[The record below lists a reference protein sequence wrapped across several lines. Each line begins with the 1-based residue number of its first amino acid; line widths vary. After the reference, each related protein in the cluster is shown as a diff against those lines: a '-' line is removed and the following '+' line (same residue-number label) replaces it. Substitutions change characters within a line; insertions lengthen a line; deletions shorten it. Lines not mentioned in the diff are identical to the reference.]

1 MHVIFNDVNEFSDL
15 VILGRIKGQYKSFIK
30 FMLFMRFLM
39 MLMNSVIWIFWGE
52 LKVNKNH

>member
-1 MHVIFNDVNEFSDL
+1 MIFNDVNEFSDL
-15 VILGRIKGQYKSFIK
+15 VILGRIKGQYKSFIE

-39 MLMNSVIWIFWGE
+39 MLMNSVIWLFWGE

>member
-15 VILGRIKGQYKSFIK
+15 VILGRIKGQYESFIK

>member
-1 MHVIFNDVNEFSDL
+1 MIFNDVNEFSDL

>member
-39 MLMNSVIWIFWGE
+39 MLMNSVIWLFWGE